1 MSEQPTELMKLL
13 WTVASVI
20 LGFQI
25 TAFIFRLQR
34 ETQFRDP
41 KKRHFPVCEYLNL
54 LSIAF
59 LVAGVFVMPLVWHV
73 RDSTAKGMFTA
84 AMCLFAF
91 YPLAAAAHYRF
102 LFRSRATGD
111 SDKVCSP
118 LEGVVFVVALV
129 IAAILGCLTSYQG

>member
-1 MSEQPTELMKLL
+1 MPDQPTELMKLL

-25 TAFIFRLQR
+25 TVFIFRLQR
-34 ETQFRDP
+34 ETQFRDF
-41 KKRHFPVCEYLNL
+41 KKRHFPVCEYLNV
-54 LSIAF
+54 LSIAV

-84 AMCLFAF
+84 AMSLFAL

-102 LFRSRATGD
+102 LFRSRASGD
-111 SDKVCSP
+111 SDKVCSL
-118 LEGVVFVVALV
+118 LEGAVSVVALL
-129 IAAILGCLTSYQG
+129 ISAILGCLASCQG